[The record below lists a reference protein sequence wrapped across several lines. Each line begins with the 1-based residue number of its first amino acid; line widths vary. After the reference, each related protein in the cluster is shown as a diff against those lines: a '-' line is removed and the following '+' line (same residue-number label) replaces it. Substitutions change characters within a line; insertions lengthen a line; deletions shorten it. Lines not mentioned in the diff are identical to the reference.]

1 MPTPL
6 LGTYAAPQQP
16 VVTEAER
23 CARRTLEA
31 AQRLLHPDQP
41 PLSTTSTIELEL
53 ARYVKAAYV
62 PRKAVW
68 ADG

>member
-6 LGTYAAPQQP
+6 LGPYAAPQQP

-41 PLSTTSTIELEL
+41 ALSTTSTIELEL

-62 PRKAVW
+62 PRKSVW

>member
-1 MPTPL
+1 MFGTLTATP
-6 LGTYAAPQQP
+6 P
-16 VVTEAER
+16 VPTEAER

-41 PLSTTSTIELEL
+41 AVTTTSTIELEL
-53 ARYVKAAYV
+53 SRYVKSVYV
-62 PRKAVW
+62 PRKSVW